1 MMEYTVL
8 GKTGLKVSRMGLGGI
23 PVQRIDREGTK
34 KLLQAMATAGIN
46 YIDSA
51 RAYSVSEEYLGYGLE
66 GIRDKF
72 VLATKSG
79 AKDKETMARDVD
91 ISLKNFRTDYI
102 DLYQLHNPDAKGLE
116 QILAPGGALEAL
128 QEAKAAGKIGHIGIT
143 LHSLELFQKAL
154 DMDWVETIMFP
165 YNFVETQAEAEI
177 AACREKNIGF
187 IAMKPLAGGAIEDA
201 RLAMRFV
208 GKNPAVTI
216 VIPGMAELSEL
227 QENLAAAE
235 DKSSWT
241 EAEEAKVEE
250 IRKTLGSQFCRRCN
264 YCAPCTVGIPIPSMF
279 LMEGYLSRYGLADW
293 ARGRYE
299 ALPQTASACIE
310 CGACEPRCPYHLPIR
325 QMLKTVKEKFGK

>member
-1 MMEYTVL
+1 MEYTVL

-34 KLLQAMATAGIN
+34 KLLQAMAAAGIN

-51 RAYSVSEEYLGYGLE
+51 RAYSVSEEYLGCGLE

-102 DLYQLHNPDAKGLE
+102 DLYQLHNPDAQGLE

>member
-1 MMEYTVL
+1 MEYTVL

-23 PVQRIDREGTK
+23 PVQRIDREGTR
-34 KLLQAMATAGIN
+34 KLLQAMVAAGIN

-79 AKDKETMARDVD
+79 AKDKETMARDID

-235 DKSSWT
+235 DKSPWT
-241 EAEEAKVEE
+241 EAEEARVEE

-299 ALPQTASACIE
+299 ALPQTASACIQ

>member
-1 MMEYTVL
+1 MEYTVL

-34 KLLQAMATAGIN
+34 KLLQAMAEAGLN

-51 RAYSVSEEYLGYGLE
+51 RAYSVSEEYIGYGLE
-66 GIRDKF
+66 GIRDEF

-79 AKDKETMARDVD
+79 AKDKETMARDID

-128 QEAKAAGKIGHIGIT
+128 LEAKAAGKIGHIGIT
-143 LHSLELFQKAL
+143 LHALELFRKAL

-177 AACREKNIGF
+177 AACAEKNIGF
-187 IAMKPLAGGAIEDA
+187 IAMKPLAGGAIADA
-201 RLAMRFV
+201 RLALRFV

-227 QENLAAAE
+227 RENLAAAE
-235 DKSSWT
+235 DKSPWE
-241 EAEEAKVEE
+241 EAEEAKAAQ

-279 LMEGYLSRYGLADW
+279 LMEGYLSRYGLEDW

>member
-1 MMEYTVL
+1 MEYTVL

-34 KLLQAMATAGIN
+34 KLLQAMAAAGIN

-79 AKDKETMARDVD
+79 AKDKETMARDID

-116 QILAPGGALEAL
+116 EILAPGGALEAL
-128 QEAKAAGKIGHIGIT
+128 QEAKATGKIGHIGIT
-143 LHSLELFQKAL
+143 LHSLELFRKAL

-235 DKSSWT
+235 DKSPWE
-241 EAEEAKVEE
+241 EAEEAKVGE

-279 LMEGYLSRYGLADW
+279 LMEGYLSRYGLEDW

-299 ALPQTASACIE
+299 ALPQTASACIQ

>member
-1 MMEYTVL
+1 MEYTVL

-23 PVQRIDREGTK
+23 PVQRTHREGTK
-34 KLLQAMATAGIN
+34 KLLQAMAAAGIN

-72 VLATKSG
+72 ILATKSG

-102 DLYQLHNPDAKGLE
+102 DLYQLHNPDAQGLE

-165 YNFVETQAEAEI
+165 YNFVETQAESEI

-201 RLAMRFV
+201 RLALRFV

-235 DKSSWT
+235 DKSPWT

-279 LMEGYLSRYGLADW
+279 LMEGYLSRYGLEDW

-299 ALPQTASACIE
+299 ALPQTASACIQ

>member
-1 MMEYTVL
+1 MEYTVL

-34 KLLQAMATAGIN
+34 KLLQAMAAAGIN

-79 AKDKETMARDVD
+79 AKDKETMARDID

-143 LHSLELFQKAL
+143 LHALELFRKAL

-187 IAMKPLAGGAIEDA
+187 IAMKPLAGGAIADA

-227 QENLAAAE
+227 QENREAIE
-235 DKSSWT
+235 DESPWE

-264 YCAPCTVGIPIPSMF
+264 YCAPCTVGISIPSMF

-299 ALPQTASACIE
+299 ALPQTASACIQ

>member
-1 MMEYTVL
+1 MEYTVL

-34 KLLQAMATAGIN
+34 KLLQAMAAAGIN

-235 DKSSWT
+235 DKSPWI
-241 EAEEAKVEE
+241 EAEEARVEE

-279 LMEGYLSRYGLADW
+279 LMEGYLSRYGLEDW